1 MGRSSRHI
9 PFLFWLRL
17 PWPAAVFFSPGFLE
31 CCVGLDMPVYPFGSG
46 SGQVAQMKYSP
57 NWNQPGVLPQA
68 VTTIWRTEL
77 GTTLVFGFNSTTGG
91 SAYFRYLCAFQSAT
105 TPPREPSSS
114 RVWTRTTRAP
124 SLWGEP
130 AASLRASAFCWRAA
144 CFRRGGTPSRPG
156 LPLGGNGKRGSN
168 SLLPQAISVMPLS
181 SGSGFNQ
188 LVARCSVGRQ
198 PPLASLPFA
207 L

>member
-1 MGRSSRHI
+1 
-9 PFLFWLRL
+9 
-17 PWPAAVFFSPGFLE
+17 
-31 CCVGLDMPVYPFGSG
+31 
-46 SGQVAQMKYSP
+46 MKYSP

-114 RVWTRTTRAP
+114 RVWTRTTRAL

-130 AASLRASAFCWRAA
+130 VASMRAKRFLLARSVL
-144 CFRRGGTPSRPG
+144 RRGGNLPRPG
-156 LPLGGNGKRGSN
+156 LPLGETGKGDQIPCGRRLFLSIPV
-168 SLLPQAISVMPLS
+168 SDSMPL
-181 SGSGFNQ
+181 
-188 LVARCSVGRQ
+188 
-198 PPLASLPFA
+198 
-207 L
+207 

>member
-1 MGRSSRHI
+1 
-9 PFLFWLRL
+9 
-17 PWPAAVFFSPGFLE
+17 
-31 CCVGLDMPVYPFGSG
+31 
-46 SGQVAQMKYSP
+46 MKYSP

-114 RVWTRTTRAP
+114 RVWTRTTRAL

-130 AASLRASAFCWRAA
+130 AASMRASVFCWRAA
-144 CFRRGGTPSRPG
+144 CSGVGGTYPAPAC
-156 LPLGGNGKRGSN
+156 PWGKRERGMKFLAAAGYFLSFR
-168 SLLPQAISVMPLS
+168 SAPIQDRLKLFFVFFAISS
-181 SGSGFNQ
+181 I
-188 LVARCSVGRQ
+188 ARCSVGRQ
-198 PPLASLPFA
+198 PSLASLPFA
-207 L
+207 LWNEQPSAAGAWCDPFVWALQSQLRPSVRIAPV